1 MRILVFCEAAWDLE
15 LYSTLAERILR
26 EEGPAWLA
34 DLLEAGGLQWTAT
47 TWKEVKPLAQR
58 RGLRSTGR
66 GGAGAAKAHKALQLA
81 TFEPDLEAVLL
92 SHDVDRDE
100 DLPAQFH
107 EERNRFTPRSFEV
120 FIATPDPESEAWIL
134 HGYEPRTAHE
144 SSTLENITR
153 DLSFDPCREPG
164 RLRGDKRRGD
174 ALRDIKEVLLLLT
187 GNNTERLRSC
197 VRDTPIQT
205 LEDRATGRSGRT
217 TRLGHYFDEIR
228 QRLQPRL
235 TGLARAKP

>member
-26 EEGPAWLA
+26 EEGPVWLA
-34 DLLEAGGLQWTAT
+34 DLLDAGGLQWTAT

-81 TFEPDLEAVLL
+81 TFESDLEAVLL
-92 SHDVDRDE
+92 SHDVDRDA

-144 SSTLENITR
+144 RSTLETVTR

-174 ALRDIKEVLLLLT
+174 TIRDIKEVLLLLA
-187 GNNTERLRSC
+187 GNDNERLRSC
-197 VRDTPIQT
+197 FRDTPIKT
-205 LEDRATGRSGRT
+205 LEERATGRAARS
-217 TRLGHYFDEIR
+217 TRLDHYLGEVR

-235 TGLARAKP
+235 TGQVQTKP